1 VHALLLSVRA
11 LRQAFNNELRALMDM
26 DVDSDSPF
34 PALPAAGH
42 AHPANTCCTEMAHA
56 ADTGKNVRFV
66 ARCTK
71 YMAVMMVTTLLPALE
86 SVQASLN
93 SMEQSQQ
100 QRPAAAALA
109 IAGCQVRAWAP
120 RRGSCA
126 PLYNLCLS
134 ELHNACSHTAMVRRK
149 ALRRRSS

>member
-42 AHPANTCCTEMAHA
+42 AHPANTCCTEIAHA

-93 SMEQSQQ
+93 SMEQSLAQLSAVM
-100 QRPAAAALA
+100 PAAAAGGGG
-109 IAGCQVRAWAP
+109 AGN
-120 RRGSCA
+120 RRLPSASLGPA
-126 PLYNLCLS
+126 QGL
-134 ELHNACSHTAMVRRK
+134 
-149 ALRRRSS
+149 LRPFIQSVPF